1 MHKRQYKS
9 DLEIL
14 RSEGKN
20 LVKTV
25 TDKRYL
31 HRIEIVNLV
40 LNGMLPSEVAK
51 SIKEAETTISRWVKT
66 VDECGWKALKPK
78 PYSKGRPRIIN
89 ESREVSLIK
98 DVVHQDAEEYGYY
111 VWDGITVS
119 EFIKDNFHKDI
130 SVRSCQRLL
139 RNIGLSRIRPRKF
152 PAKGMENTPQREAFK
167 KKSQS

>member
-20 LVKTV
+20 LLKTV

-51 SIKEAETTISRWVKT
+51 SIKEDKSTI
-66 VDECGWKALKPK
+66 VDKN
-78 PYSKGRPRIIN
+78 R
-89 ESREVSLIK
+89 
-98 DVVHQDAEEYGYY
+98 
-111 VWDGITVS
+111 
-119 EFIKDNFHKDI
+119 
-130 SVRSCQRLL
+130 
-139 RNIGLSRIRPRKF
+139 
-152 PAKGMENTPQREAFK
+152 
-167 KKSQS
+167 